1 LRPETISETFSF
13 SGRKRSAAH
22 YINVEVRMERILS
35 TGQVAQLLGIQGY
48 QITYAI
54 KTRQLDEPRFRF
66 LDKRCFTQ
74 EDIKRIAL
82 HFGIGR
88 LETEA
93 ELIERMRNE
102 EVPETTE

>member
-1 LRPETISETFSF
+1 
-13 SGRKRSAAH
+13 
-22 YINVEVRMERILS
+22 MERIYS

-54 KTRQLDEPRFRF
+54 KTRQLDETRFRF

-93 ELIERMRNE
+93 ERIERMRDA
-102 EVPETTE
+102 EVPAQME